1 MSTSTAPAAT
11 TDRPRGGPAGHVL
24 EAQGLC
30 RSFGGRAV
38 VEDVSFRVEPGR
50 ITGFVGANGAGK
62 TTTMRMLMGVLAVGA
77 GEVLWDGRPATA
89 ADRAGFGYMP
99 EERGLYPQQPVLDQL
114 GYLGRLRGM
123 ERGEAFA
130 AAARLL
136 ERFGLAG
143 RAGDR
148 LESLSLGNQQRVQ
161 VAAALL
167 HGPTALVLDE
177 PFSGLD
183 PAAVDSM
190 VELLRE
196 HTAQGVP
203 VLFSSHQLD
212 LVDRLCDS
220 LVVLSGGRVL
230 AAGATGELRR
240 AGPRRHRLRCAQDA
254 GWLRDLPGVRVLDVD
269 GPEAV
274 LELEDDAARRRVLEA
289 AVPRGLLEFAE
300 IVPSLSDVYR
310 EVTR

>member
-11 TDRPRGGPAGHVL
+11 TDRPRGGPAEHVL
-24 EAQGLC
+24 EARGLC

-77 GEVLWDGRPATA
+77 GEVLWNGRPATA

-99 EERGLYPQQPVLDQL
+99 EERGLYPKQPVLDQL

-123 ERGEAFA
+123 ERGEALA

-230 AAGATGELRR
+230 AAGATGDLRR
-240 AGPRRHRLRCAQDA
+240 AGPRRRRLRCAQDA

>member
-1 MSTSTAPAAT
+1 MSTSTTPTAT
-11 TDRPRGGPAGHVL
+11 TTRFRSRPEGHVL
-24 EAQGLC
+24 ETRGLS
-30 RSFGGRAV
+30 RSFGGRTV

-50 ITGFVGANGAGK
+50 MTGFVGANGAGK
-62 TTTMRMLMGVLAVGA
+62 TTTMRMLMGVLRVSA

-89 ADRAGFGYMP
+89 ADRTRFGYMP
-99 EERGLYPQQPVLDQL
+99 EERGLYPKQPVLDQL
-114 GYLGRLRGM
+114 GYLGRLHGM
-123 ERGEAFA
+123 DRRDALAEAG
-130 AAARLL
+130 RLL
-136 ERFGLAG
+136 ERFGLAERG
-143 RAGDR
+143 KDR

-167 HGPTALVLDE
+167 HGPAALVLDE

-183 PAAVDSM
+183 PVAVDSM

-230 AAGATGELRR
+230 AAGTAEDLRR
-240 AGPRRHRLRCAQDA
+240 TGPRRHRLRCEQDA
-254 GWLRDLPGVRVLDVD
+254 GWVRDLRGVRVVDVD
-269 GPEAV
+269 GPAAV
-274 LELEDDAARRRVLEA
+274 LELEDAAARRRVLET